1 MVPDL
6 NQLPWLLHRRWTK
19 YRRVYKTENCRVHA
33 NAQTKRKRD
42 HQGKDWRL
50 AQHAQGIADIL
61 KKNGHG
67 LTLSVTQSAPLPG
80 SRVVLDFDG
89 LWMGVLM
96 ARKKCHLCGL
106 PSLSH
111 DSPKKAQF

>member
-61 KKNGHG
+61 KKNSHG
-67 LTLSVTQSAPLPG
+67 LTLSVTQSAPLLDQG
-80 SRVVLDFDG
+80 SLTSFGERSIL
-89 LWMGVLM
+89 
-96 ARKKCHLCGL
+96 
-106 PSLSH
+106 
-111 DSPKKAQF
+111 KAEVEAECMLL

>member
-6 NQLPWLLHRRWTK
+6 NQLPWLLHRRWAK
-19 YRRVYKTENCRVHA
+19 SRRVHKTENCRVHA

-67 LTLSVTQSAPLPG
+67 LTLSVTQSAPLDQG
-80 SRVVLDFDG
+80 SLTSFGERSILKAEVEAECRL
-89 LWMGVLM
+89 LKK
-96 ARKKCHLCGL
+96 RKV
-106 PSLSH
+106 
-111 DSPKKAQF
+111 SPE